1 MRTDGNTILITGG
14 ATGIGFALAEAFV
27 KAGNKV
33 LICGR
38 REAKLK
44 EARAKLPQIQT
55 RQCDLSKKE
64 DRESFC
70 DWVKDNHEGLN
81 ILVNNAGIQ
90 RAINL
95 RKGITEL
102 FGGEDEVQINFA
114 APIHLSAYFAPLLLK
129 KKEAAI
135 INVSSGLGFVPI
147 AAMPVYC
154 ATKAGIHMFT
164 ISLRHQLKDSP
175 VRVFEVVPPAVDT
188 ELGKGTTGESEQQYR
203 GIPPSEVAVATL
215 KALENDQ
222 YEIVIGEAKGLVEG
236 SKKDFERAFKDST
249 AGDDVSAVAA
259 ISPDCNLTLAFAA

>member
-1 MRTDGNTILITGG
+1 MRTKYNTILITGG

-44 EARAKLPQIQT
+44 EARGKLPQIQT
-55 RQCDLSKKE
+55 IPCDLLKKE

-70 DWVKDNHEGLN
+70 DWVRDNHEDLN

-90 RAINL
+90 RAIDL
-95 RKGITEL
+95 RKGTAEL
-102 FGGEDEVQINFA
+102 FVGEDEVQINFA
-114 APIHLSAYFAPLLLK
+114 APIHISTYFAPLLSK

-164 ISLRHQLKDSP
+164 ISLRHQLKDTA
-175 VRVFEVVPPAVDT
+175 VKVFEIVPPAVNT
-188 ELGKGTTGESEQQYR
+188 ELGKDTTGESEQEYR
-203 GIPPSEVAVATL
+203 GIPPSVVAAATM
-215 KALENDQ
+215 KALANDE
-222 YEIVIGEAKGLVEG
+222 YEVVVGEARDLVEG
-236 SKKDFERAFKDST
+236 SRKDFSKSFQELNSW
-249 AGDDVSAVAA
+249 
-259 ISPDCNLTLAFAA
+259 

>member
-1 MRTDGNTILITGG
+1 MRTNGNTVLITGG

-27 KAGNKV
+27 KAGNSV

-38 REAKLK
+38 RESKLQ

-70 DWVKDNHEGLN
+70 DWVKDKHEGLN
-81 ILVNNAGIQ
+81 ILANNAGIQ
-90 RAINL
+90 RAIDL
-95 RKGITEL
+95 RKGTVEL
-102 FGGEDEVQINFA
+102 FGGEDEVQINFS

-164 ISLRHQLKDSP
+164 VSLRHQLKDTS
-175 VRVFEVVPPAVDT
+175 VKVFEIVPPAVDT
-188 ELGKGTTGESEQQYR
+188 ELGKGTSGESEQQYK
-203 GIPPSEVAVATL
+203 GISPSEVAAATL
-215 KALENDQ
+215 KALKKDE
-222 YEIVIGEAKGLVEG
+222 YEIIIGEAKGLVEG
-236 SKKDFERAFKDST
+236 SKKDFEKALQELNSW
-249 AGDDVSAVAA
+249 
-259 ISPDCNLTLAFAA
+259 